1 MSLQDIYYLTNI
13 IFMSLLILILLGI
26 VIIMFIIK
34 QKIEEISDNVNEQ
47 INRVGRI
54 ASNAEEVA
62 NSVTAVATGAIRKV
76 SGIVGSKKGK

>member
-34 QKIEEISDNVNEQ
+34 KKIEEISDNVNAQ

-62 NSVTAVATGAIRKV
+62 SSVTAVATGALRKV
-76 SGIVGSKKGK
+76 SGLVGPKKGK